1 MYDMCSIS
9 LTFFYIN
16 WGGGRIILYKNV
28 YDLRSKSYIFYTKN
42 RPAIA
47 LAKKMLKYHLYIN

>member
-1 MYDMCSIS
+1 MYDMRSIS

-28 YDLRSKSYIFYTKN
+28 YDLCSKSYIFYTKN
-42 RPAIA
+42 RPV
-47 LAKKMLKYHLYIN
+47 L

>member
-1 MYDMCSIS
+1 MNDMRSIS

-42 RPAIA
+42 RPA
-47 LAKKMLKYHLYIN
+47 KTFHYSYLKLKN